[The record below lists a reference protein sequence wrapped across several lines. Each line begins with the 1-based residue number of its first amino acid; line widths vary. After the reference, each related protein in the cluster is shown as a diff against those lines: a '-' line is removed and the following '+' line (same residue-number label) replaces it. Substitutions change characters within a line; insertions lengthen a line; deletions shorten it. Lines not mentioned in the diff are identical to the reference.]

1 MRRLLRSTP
10 EHMRARPLSPHLSIY
25 RMSRYSLLSS
35 ITNRITGVILSVGLL
50 VLVYWLMAVASSNRE
65 YLRAHEILS
74 SGFFKL
80 IYAGLLIAFCYH
92 LVAGIRHLT
101 WDTGR
106 GLERA
111 QARRSTY
118 IVVAATVLLVVVLG
132 YWLFLAAGR
141 AS

>member
-1 MRRLLRSTP
+1 
-10 EHMRARPLSPHLSIY
+10 MRARPLSPHMSIY

-50 VLVYWLMAVASSNRE
+50 VLVYWLMAVASTNRE

-92 LVAGIRHLT
+92 LVAGVRHLV

-106 GLERA
+106 GMERE
-111 QARRSTY
+111 QVKRNTRL
-118 IVVAATVLLVVVLG
+118 VVAATVILVVILG

>member
-1 MRRLLRSTP
+1 MTV
-10 EHMRARPLSPHLSIY
+10 Y
-25 RMSRYSLLSS
+25 RMFRYTLFTSFANRLTGLAMS
-35 ITNRITGVILSVGLL
+35 IGLL
-50 VLVYWLMAVASSNRE
+50 VLVYWLMAVAGGTPA
-65 YLRAHEILS
+65 YARAIAILS
-74 SGFFKL
+74 LPIFKVL
-80 IYAGLLIAFCYH
+80 YAGLLFAFSYH

-111 QARRSTY
+111 QAKRSTY

>member
-1 MRRLLRSTP
+1 
-10 EHMRARPLSPHLSIY
+10 MRARPLSPHLSIY
-25 RMSRYSLLSS
+25 RLSRYSLLSS

-111 QARRSTY
+111 QAKRSTY

>member
-1 MRRLLRSTP
+1 
-10 EHMRARPLSPHLSIY
+10 
-25 RMSRYSLLSS
+25 MSRYSLLSS
-35 ITNRITGVILSVGLL
+35 ITNRITGVVLSVGLL
-50 VLVYWLMAVASSNRE
+50 VLVYWLMAVASSNRD

-92 LVAGIRHLT
+92 LAAGIRHLV
-101 WDTGR
+101 WDTGH
-106 GLERA
+106 GLERQ
-111 QARRSTY
+111 QAKRSTA
-118 IVVAATVLLVVVLG
+118 ILVAVTVVLVGVLG